1 MMVSV
6 AKCTNCGSDA
16 VHPTSARSA
25 FWHDERLVVVEDIPA
40 LQCAGC
46 GEQYYDDTTIVA
58 LDLLRGAGFDAGD
71 ARRHLSVPVFS
82 LLDAFAAVP
91 DAADNA
97 QAVDDDATLPRA
109 RVAA

>member
-1 MMVSV
+1 M
-6 AKCTNCGSDA
+6 ALPEFSDDDA
-16 VHPTSARSA
+16 WREEAPDDQSWRGESA
-25 FWHDERLVVVEDIPA
+25 EDIPA

-82 LLDAFAAVP
+82 LLDAFAALP
-91 DAADNA
+91 RDAQD
-97 QAVDDDATLPRA
+97 VDEDATLPRA